1 MIRGIYSS
9 VSILAIV
16 TMQDL
21 LEKGKEARMNT
32 PSLMGGNWEWRMRA
46 EELSFDK
53 KGFLR
58 HMTGLYGREREDK
71 VEEEDE
77 VTNNKCS

>member
-1 MIRGIYSS
+1 MENESRRINGR
-9 VSILAIV
+9 
-16 TMQDL
+16 
-21 LEKGKEARMNT
+21 
-32 PSLMGGNWEWRMRA
+32 
-46 EELSFDK
+46 

-77 VTNNKCS
+77 AVNNKRS

>member
-1 MIRGIYSS
+1 
-9 VSILAIV
+9 
-16 TMQDL
+16 
-21 LEKGKEARMNT
+21 
-32 PSLMGGNWEWRMRA
+32 MRA
-46 EELSFDK
+46 GELTEEK

-77 VTNNKCS
+77 AVNNKRS